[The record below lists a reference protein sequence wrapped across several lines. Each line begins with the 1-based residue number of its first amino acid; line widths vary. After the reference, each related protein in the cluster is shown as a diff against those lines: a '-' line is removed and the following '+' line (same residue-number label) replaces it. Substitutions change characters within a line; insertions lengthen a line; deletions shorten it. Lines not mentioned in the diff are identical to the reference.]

1 MNKKILLSVLF
12 VLSLLPMN
20 FIQFGGAKGVQEVSG
35 MINLETPIGII
46 GLVVF
51 FIGVWIR
58 SKDKLLQR
66 TLCYTGMLCIVA
78 SEIWN
83 FFTWNQSQPL
93 AENIKDCFAQAF
105 PMFYI
110 GLASSILM
118 IILYAIIDKKM
129 SD

>member
-20 FIQFGGAKGVQEVSG
+20 FSQFGEYKGVQEISG

-51 FIGVWIR
+51 FIGVWIKT
-58 SKDKLLQR
+58 KDKLLRR

-83 FFTWNQSQPL
+83 FFAWNTTKPFVFNL
-93 AENIKDCFAQAF
+93 KDCFTHVF
-105 PMFYI
+105 PMYYI
-110 GLASSILM
+110 GLASSIVM
-118 IILYAIIDKKM
+118 IILYALIDKKM